1 MDDLDDFEAVFG
13 DNSNIAYEKSA
24 ADAIKKKRHSL
35 ENELFIDRLLK
46 ALGIREGKKRPL
58 LNNSVWLNIWR
69 VQFRNHI
76 QRSRTKTSGI
86 FTNKSSAAHLPTT
99 TSTPRCTIFSRTFR
113 STIISRPEILPMH
126 RICLESTGLLL
137 MGYGTWID

>member
-13 DNSNIAYEKSA
+13 SNSNIAYEKSA

-58 LNNSVWLNIWR
+58 LNSSAWLMVWR
-69 VQFRNHI
+69 VQFRDRI
-76 QRSRTKTSGI
+76 QQSRTRTSGI
-86 FTNKSSAAHLPTT
+86 FTNRSSAAHLPTT
-99 TSTPRCTIFSRTFR
+99 TSTPHCTIFSRTFR
-113 STIISRPEILPMH
+113 SIVISRPEILPMH
-126 RICLESTGLLL
+126 RIYLENTESSL
-137 MGYGTWID
+137 MEYGT